1 MEMDV
6 RTVISLLFFLG
17 GMGLTYMFLGSTL
30 SIPIL
35 GEVDLLLI
43 LQISS
48 LVGIGGLIYT
58 VVLSGE

>member
-1 MEMDV
+1 MVMDV

-17 GMGLTYMFLGSTL
+17 AIGLTYMFLGSTL

-43 LQISS
+43 LSISS
-48 LVGIGGLIYT
+48 LAGVVGLAYT
-58 VVLSGE
+58 VISSRE

>member
-1 MEMDV
+1 MVMDV

-17 GMGLTYMFLGSTL
+17 GTGLTYMFLGPTL

-43 LQISS
+43 LSISS
-48 LVGIGGLIYT
+48 LVGVAGLAYT
-58 VVLSGE
+58 VISSRE

>member
-17 GMGLTYMFLGSTL
+17 AVGLTYMYLGSTL

-35 GEVDLLLI
+35 GEIDLLLI

-48 LVGIGGLIYT
+48 LVGVAGLVYT
-58 VVLSGE
+58 IVLSGE

>member
-1 MEMDV
+1 MDI

-17 GMGLTYMFLGSTL
+17 VMGLTYTFLGSTL

-35 GEVDLLLI
+35 GDVDLLLI

-48 LVGIGGLIYT
+48 LTGVAGLIYT
-58 VVLSGE
+58 IVISGE